1 MGDRGSM
8 LAVAES
14 LRPTGPT
21 EGDRGAL
28 LAVLDELDETLGY
41 VAGILEESRT
51 GNRAFRS
58 RIADGLPVREAF
70 GSISAPESRGQVDDA
85 LKALQ
90 ELRHRSRCAIF
101 AAGREQGLSIGEL
114 SRMYGFSRQLGM
126 RFAREGTGGR
136 ESQGSSTER

>member
-1 MGDRGSM
+1 MAERGSM
-8 LAVAES
+8 LAEAHS
-14 LRPTGPT
+14 LRATGPT
-21 EGDRGAL
+21 ERDPGDL
-28 LAVLDELDETLGY
+28 LSVLDDLDETLGH

-58 RIADGLPVREAF
+58 RIANGMTVREAF
-70 GSISAPESRGQVDDA
+70 GSISAPEGRSQVDDA

-101 AAGREQGLSIGEL
+101 AAGRAQGLSIGEL

-126 RFAREGTGGR
+126 RFAREAPGG
-136 ESQGSSTER
+136 